1 MELTLVSIVNYI
13 LTSLIAAIT
22 GWAIAYIKKQ
32 LNQAKA
38 DNDAV
43 KLGIQALLRAQMIS
57 EWNRWSDKGYA
68 PIYARENFENCYKQY
83 EALGANGVIYDLRKK
98 FLELPL
104 EKK

>member
-83 EALGANGVIYDLRKK
+83 ETLGANGVINDLRKK

>member
-1 MELTLVSIVNYI
+1 MELTLVSIVNYV

-68 PIYARENFENCYKQY
+68 PIYARENFESCYKQY
-83 EALGANGVIYDLRKK
+83 EALGANGVINDLHGK
-98 FLELPL
+98 FLDLPL

>member
-68 PIYARENFENCYKQY
+68 PIYARENFQNCWNQY
-83 EALGANGVIYDLRKK
+83 HALGVNGVMDDIHNK
-98 FLELPL
+98 FMALPT
-104 EKK
+104 EKE

>member
-32 LNQAKA
+32 LNQAKT
-38 DNDAV
+38 DTDAV

-83 EALGANGVIYDLRKK
+83 EALGANGVINDLRKK

>member
-83 EALGANGVIYDLRKK
+83 EALGANGVITDLRKK

>member
-83 EALGANGVIYDLRKK
+83 EALGANGVINDLHDK
-98 FLELPL
+98 FLGLPL

>member
-83 EALGANGVIYDLRKK
+83 EALGANGVINDLHDK
-98 FLELPL
+98 FLDLPL

>member
-83 EALGANGVIYDLRKK
+83 ESLGANGVINDLRKK

>member
-83 EALGANGVIYDLRKK
+83 EALGANGVINDLRKK